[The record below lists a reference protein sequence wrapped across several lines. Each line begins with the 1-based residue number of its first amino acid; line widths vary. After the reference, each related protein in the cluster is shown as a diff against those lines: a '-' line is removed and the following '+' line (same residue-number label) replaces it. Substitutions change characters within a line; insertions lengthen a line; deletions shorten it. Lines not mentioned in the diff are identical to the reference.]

1 MRYSP
6 RKVVV
11 LGAIQGNGK
20 KFDKI
25 RKISK
30 MDPQELNSV
39 LEELERDGMIEVI
52 EKKGLFGK
60 KIEIRST
67 QAGTRE
73 LEASLREAESKWGEM
88 KLLYERKDKDGLKGF
103 MDDNRSFLPMMMFFG
118 VMDMMM
124 FSMMFSMMGASM
136 GSYVPAEDVPSGA
149 EDAGGQDAGG
159 QDYSDPG
166 VDGGGFDFDMG
177 F

>member
-6 RKVVV
+6 RKIIV
-11 LGAIQGNGK
+11 LGAIQGSGK

-25 RKISK
+25 RKLSNLEP
-30 MDPQELNSV
+30 DELNSI
-39 LEELERDGMIEVI
+39 LEELEKDGMIQVV

-60 KIEIRST
+60 KVEIYNTPDGS
-67 QAGTRE
+67 RE
-73 LEASLREAESKWGEM
+73 LEEGMREAESKWGEM
-88 KLLYERKDKDGLKGF
+88 KLLYEQKDKAGLKGF

-124 FSMMFSMMGASM
+124 FSMMFSMMGATM
-136 GSYVPAEDVPSGA
+136 GSYVPAEDVPGGA
-149 EDAGGQDAGG
+149 EDAGGQDF
-159 QDYSDPG
+159 SDPG
-166 VDGGGFDFDMG
+166 LDGGFDLG

>member
-6 RKVVV
+6 RKVIV
-11 LGAIQGNGK
+11 LGAIQGDGK

-25 RKISK
+25 RKISNL
-30 MDPQELNSV
+30 DPEELNSI
-39 LEELERDGMIEVI
+39 LEELERDGMIQVV
-52 EKKGLFGK
+52 EKKGLLGR
-60 KIEIRST
+60 KIEISST
-67 QAGTRE
+67 PEGTRE
-73 LEASLREAESKWGEM
+73 LESSLREAESKWGEM
-88 KLLYERKDKDGLKGF
+88 KMLYDRKDKNGLKGF

-136 GSYVPAEDVPSGA
+136 GSYVPAEDMPAGA
-149 EDAGGQDAGG
+149 EDAGG

>member
-11 LGAIQGNGK
+11 LGAIQGSGK

-25 RKISK
+25 RKLSNVE
-30 MDPQELNSV
+30 PEELNSI
-39 LEELERDGMIEVI
+39 LEELERDGMIEVV
-52 EKKGLFGK
+52 EKKGLLGK
-60 KIEIRST
+60 KIEIHST
-67 QAGTRE
+67 EAGARE
-73 LEASLREAESKWGEM
+73 LESSVREAETKWGEM
-88 KLLYERKDKDGLKGF
+88 KMLYERKDKAGLKGF

-136 GSYVPAEDVPSGA
+136 GSYVPAEDMPAEGA
-149 EDAGGQDAGG
+149 DGGDAGG

-166 VDGGGFDFDMG
+166 MDGGGFDFDLG